1 MSTTIASAAVGQQQ
15 LIAQG
20 PVFAVIVS
28 GPSGSAATHAL
39 VDTGSTVSSVD
50 RGLLASVGAVPIGSV
65 PVTTVQGTQT
75 DEVYEVLLSAGGI
88 QLNPGLHQVLGDDL
102 AAPVQVLVGRDV
114 LAGAQLAYDGPSGS
128 WVLLETGLPPAVPAP
143 ASPWIAVGAVA
154 VAGLGAGLLLSA
166 FARAERREGAVEER
180 LFGRPL

>member
-1 MSTTIASAAVGQQQ
+1 MSTMIASASVGQQQ

-20 PVFAVIVS
+20 PIFAVTVI
-28 GPSGSAATHAL
+28 GPSGSESTHAL
-39 VDTGSTVSSVD
+39 IDTGSTVSSVD

-102 AAPVQVLVGRDV
+102 AAPVQVLIGRDI
-114 LAGAQLAYDGPSGS
+114 LAGAQLAYDGPSGG
-128 WVLLETGLPPAVPAP
+128 WVLWETGLPIASPGP

-154 VAGLGAGLLLSA
+154 VAGLGIGLLLSA
-166 FARAERREGAVEER
+166 FARAERREGAVEAR
-180 LFGRPL
+180 LYGRPI